1 MQKVRLQKFL
11 SNSGVVSRRKAEKL
25 ITDGKVIVN
34 GEIAKTGDK
43 VDPCIDKVKVNNKVV
58 KEESKKIYLA
68 LNKPRGYVT
77 TLKDEFSRKC
87 VANLIEN
94 INSRVFPVGR
104 LDKDSEGLL
113 LLTNDGNFANFI
125 MHPSYMV
132 KKVYIVVVTPLVT
145 SSVLS
150 KLRSGVVFKEE
161 KLELLSVTVI
171 SQNED
176 SNASTLRIVL
186 NEGKKRHIRKM
197 CTAVNLDVISLKRIS
212 VGPVELRN
220 LKPGKYRHLA
230 GKELELLQK
239 SILKK
244 CYLNGSIQSCKF

>member
-11 SNSGVVSRRKAEKL
+11 SESGVASRRKAEEL
-25 ITDGKVIVN
+25 IADGKIFIN
-34 GEIAKTGDK
+34 GKIAKVGDK
-43 VDPCIDKVKVNNKVV
+43 VDPCIDKVEVNNKIV
-58 KEESKKIYLA
+58 KNENKKIYLA

-150 KLRSGVVFKEE
+150 KLKLGVVFKGE

-176 SNASTLRIVL
+176 SNASTLKIVL
-186 NEGKKRHIRKM
+186 NEGKNRHIRKM
-197 CTAVNLDVISLKRIS
+197 CAAVNLDVISLKRIS
-212 VGPVELRN
+212 VGPVELKD
-220 LKPGKYRHLA
+220 LKPGKYRHLTE
-230 GKELELLQK
+230 KELEFLRK

-244 CYLNGSIQSCKF
+244 CYLNRSVVSCKF

>member
-11 SNSGVVSRRKAEKL
+11 SESGVASRRKAEEL
-25 ITDGKVIVN
+25 IADGKIFIN
-34 GEIAKTGDK
+34 GKIAKVGDK
-43 VDPCIDKVKVNNKVV
+43 VDPCIDTVKVNNKIV
-58 KEESKKIYLA
+58 KNENKKIYLA

-145 SSVLS
+145 SSV
-150 KLRSGVVFKEE
+150 
-161 KLELLSVTVI
+161 
-171 SQNED
+171 
-176 SNASTLRIVL
+176 
-186 NEGKKRHIRKM
+186 
-197 CTAVNLDVISLKRIS
+197 
-212 VGPVELRN
+212 
-220 LKPGKYRHLA
+220 
-230 GKELELLQK
+230 
-239 SILKK
+239 
-244 CYLNGSIQSCKF
+244 

>member
-11 SNSGVVSRRKAEKL
+11 SESGVASRRKAEEL
-25 ITDGKVIVN
+25 IADGKIFIN
-34 GEIAKTGDK
+34 GKIAKVGDK
-43 VDPCIDKVKVNNKVV
+43 VDPCIDTVKVNNKIV
-58 KEESKKIYLA
+58 KNENKKIYLA

-113 LLTNDGNFANFI
+113 LLTNDGN
-125 MHPSYMV
+125 
-132 KKVYIVVVTPLVT
+132 K
-145 SSVLS
+145 
-150 KLRSGVVFKEE
+150 GE
-161 KLELLSVTVI
+161 KLELLSITVI

-176 SNASTLRIVL
+176 SNASTLKIVL
-186 NEGKKRHIRKM
+186 NEGKNRHIRKM
-197 CTAVNLDVISLKRIS
+197 CAAVNLDVISLKRIS
-212 VGPVELRN
+212 VGPVELKD
-220 LKPGKYRHLA
+220 LKPGKYRHLTE
-230 GKELELLQK
+230 KELEFLRK

-244 CYLNGSIQSCKF
+244 CYLNRSVVSCKF